1 MIIFK
6 TLTLVLDD
14 RYSEQERQLLTLQ
27 PGFLIKALRRPY
39 SGNLE
44 SVEEEYIKPIFHWNS
59 LDSNDLLLKKKELQ
73 YEIISIVK
81 ELPWPYAKKEELL
94 ELHKSYVQKQTGST
108 SRNSADYQYSRGL
121 GKKLVRWL
129 GNLLFGYKIWRER
142 IKAIECF
149 FGSIV
154 ASYFIFV
161 RGVFLLNLVLSL
173 FFVGFVVVPKL
184 YLFNATDTTIPAA
197 ALTDDRIAT
206 VLNFQGPI
214 RYSILFFGN
223 YTAFPHKNIERYNL
237 PLAYFLTTTGAYI
250 FSYAFLLIRIAQSRK
265 KTTKISIVTST
276 NFNFIWKLCT
286 NWDFL
291 INNEGNAISK
301 KQSLRTEFTE
311 LLGDL
316 RDVRESKNYGI
327 FIKYIRRIIAWLLV
341 IMTWLGCGTLILY
354 TLIQYECNLKDHTN
368 IIVRYLV
375 SIVLALCNA
384 ISPVLFD
391 VYSTLEDYK
400 QQTKLKLKIFRVMI
414 MYLFNLSVLVIS
426 IVSVTPLSNS
436 IKLTNFFAPG
446 EVCRLASGSQNIGK
460 CWESTV
466 GQELFKVST
475 IDLISVIS
483 GVLIGDFV
491 RAGLVRCLPACR
503 TKKEPPYPTFT
514 VAQSILQIVYSQGLT
529 CFALSPDCGPF
540 QVYLTNTNI
549 TGNATALNLIVD
561 KYIRSPNSG
570 ALTFIF
576 EQITSA
582 HVIIP
587 VIILLCLA
595 IAYFKSLSTNYKDL
609 SNDLRVE
616 LYQAKDTMKRLLPYI
631 SAGVAGQATSASR
644 SSGLVQRS
652 SVYNRKKNQFSTPAA
667 SNPSKSEIRT
677 VAMVEKAAQS
687 SPESPTSSQS
697 NVQGPK
703 QIQQRATKVSTA
715 SPPANSEKK
724 VQAQQPTTK
733 SPQAS
738 QSTSE
743 QMSPSNVADSQV
755 VGKIAE
761 TQRVGQPIQSSRSN
775 TPSSSGNDVVTA
787 PTTKIKV
794 NLNDIMRRLQDNP
807 KSVSD
812 QEKQELLSAMP
823 PNKRA
828 VVEQCLAKI

>member
-108 SRNSADYQYSRGL
+108 SRNSANYQYSRGL

-184 YLFNATDTTIPAA
+184 YLFNTTDTTIPAA

-206 VLNFQGPI
+206 VLNFQFNITKLKLI
-214 RYSILFFGN
+214 RC
-223 YTAFPHKNIERYNL
+223 NIYV
-237 PLAYFLTTTGAYI
+237 
-250 FSYAFLLIRIAQSRK
+250 SRIAQSRK

-316 RDVRESKNYGI
+316 RDVRESKNYGM
-327 FIKYIRRIIAWLLV
+327 IIAWLLV

-436 IKLTNFFAPG
+436 IQLTNFFAPG

-561 KYIRSPNSG
+561 KYIRSPDSG

-667 SNPSKSEIRT
+667 RNPSKSEIRT

-755 VGKIAE
+755 VGKTAE

-775 TPSSSGNDVVTA
+775 TPSSSGSDAVTA